1 MSEDGMA
8 MIRRFLALLLLMG
21 LTGATIAG
29 CESLRQAIRSGSDD
43 HAQKSVKPTSGVA
56 ETSAL
61 ESDAS
66 KLQAV
71 DSDTQNPQPFFKNNR
86 LSGGWSSEAR
96 EIESHLGVGP

>member
-8 MIRRFLALLLLMG
+8 IMRRFLVLLAMMG
-21 LTGATIAG
+21 LTVVTVAG
-29 CESLRQAIRSGSDD
+29 CEGLRQSIRSASDG

-56 ETSAL
+56 EPSAV
-61 ESDAS
+61 EADPT

-71 DSDTQNPQPFFKNNR
+71 DADTKNPQPFFKNNR
-86 LSGGWSSEAR
+86 LSGGWSSQAR